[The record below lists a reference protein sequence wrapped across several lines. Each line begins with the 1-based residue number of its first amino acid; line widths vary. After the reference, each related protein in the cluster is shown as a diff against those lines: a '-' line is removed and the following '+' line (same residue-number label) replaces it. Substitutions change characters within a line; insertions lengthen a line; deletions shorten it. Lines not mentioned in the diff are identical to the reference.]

1 MSGGHSDT
9 RLDNSSF
16 SHVTDLSIGDS
27 VNKRNQHSSNN
38 SMKKEN

>member
-27 VNKRNQHSSNN
+27 VNKSNHSSNN
-38 SMKKEN
+38 STKKEN